1 MIALTVRRAGHSVAS
16 MKPISLVAAVLFAAV
31 AFADDRESVLQ
42 LDKEIS
48 VATWT
53 GDPVWFEENLADDY
67 VLVTATGAIKSKR
80 DVIRELAT
88 PGMRMEPFEPT
99 EVQARVYGETAV
111 VTGRMRQS
119 FVLGGIRYANDVR
132 YTDVYVKRK
141 TRWLLVS
148 AHVSP
153 VATKR

>member
-1 MIALTVRRAGHSVAS
+1 
-16 MKPISLVAAVLFAAV
+16 MKPISLVAAVLFAV
-31 AFADDRESVLQ
+31 AALADDRESVLL

-53 GDPVWFEENLADDY
+53 ADPVWFEENLADDY
-67 VLVTATGAIKSKR
+67 VLVTPTGAIKSKR
-80 DVIRELAT
+80 EVIRELST
-88 PGMRMEPFEPT
+88 PGMRMEPFDPT
-99 EVQARVYGETAV
+99 EVQVRMYGDTAV
-111 VTGRMRQS
+111 VTGRMRQR

-141 TRWLLVS
+141 TRWMLVS
-148 AHVSP
+148 AHIST

>member
-1 MIALTVRRAGHSVAS
+1 MRSPLHAALLPAALLLAAGTLAAADAESVRR
-16 MKPISLVAAVLFAAV
+16 
-31 AFADDRESVLQ
+31 

-67 VLVTATGAIKSKR
+67 VLVTPTGAMKSKR

-88 PGMRMEPFEPT
+88 PGMRMEPFDPF
-99 EVQARVYGETAV
+99 EVQVRMFGETAV
-111 VTGRMRQS
+111 VTGRMRQR
-119 FVLGGIRYANDVR
+119 FILGGIRYANDLR

-141 TRWLLVS
+141 GRWVIVS
-148 AHVSP
+148 AHAST
-153 VATKR
+153 VAVKR

>member
-1 MIALTVRRAGHSVAS
+1 
-16 MKPISLVAAVLFAAV
+16 MKPITLAAALLFAAV
-31 AFADDRESVLQ
+31 ALADDRESVLL

-53 GDPVWFEENLADDY
+53 ADPVWFEENLADDY
-67 VLVTATGAIKSKR
+67 VLVTPTGAIKSKR
-80 DVIRELAT
+80 EVIRELST
-88 PGMRMEPFEPT
+88 PGMRMEPFDPT
-99 EVQARVYGETAV
+99 EVQVRMYGDTAV
-111 VTGRMRQS
+111 VTGRMRQR

-141 TRWLLVS
+141 TRWLLVT
-148 AHVSP
+148 AHVST